1 MVSITKWV
9 APNERIQSHLKS
21 SLVKKGRK
29 KKDFASDEASRSN
42 YQVVGNVV
50 RAQSCPTL
58 CDSMDCSLPGSSVH
72 GIFRARILESIA
84 LSYSRGSSRPASL
97 RLMIGSWILHHCAT
111 WEAQVGSRELTA
123 AEQWWL
129 SLAPV
134 LSCRLA
140 AWKISAD
147 LFFLPH

>member
-1 MVSITKWV
+1 VIQTSESRLSAVLSHSVVSDSVTPWTAARQ
-9 APNERIQSHLKS
+9 APLSME
-21 SLVKKGRK
+21 
-29 KKDFASDEASRSN
+29 FSRQGYWS
-42 YQVVGNVV
+42 
-50 RAQSCPTL
+50 R
-58 CDSMDCSLPGSSVH
+58 LPFPIPGH
-72 GIFRARILESIA
+72 
-84 LSYSRGSSRPASL
+84 PPDL
-97 RLMIGSWILHHCAT
+97 RLLVSCIGSWILHHCAT